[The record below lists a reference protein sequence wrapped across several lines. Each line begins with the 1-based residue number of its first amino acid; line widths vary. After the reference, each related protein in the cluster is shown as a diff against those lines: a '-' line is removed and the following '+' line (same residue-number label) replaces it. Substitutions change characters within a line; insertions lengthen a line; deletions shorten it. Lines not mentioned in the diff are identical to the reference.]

1 MGVWWQSPNGNVLA
15 PLTPYYGKPSIR
27 DISVQT
33 LWGDPPPYSAPQA
46 PLPPPTLAEQPAPEE
61 AGAAVVE
68 QKEALDS
75 SVVILVI
82 VLAGVVGLMCTGTV
96 LLFIYSMRKAGE
108 AKKRLKRCA

>member
-1 MGVWWQSPNGNVLA
+1 
-15 PLTPYYGKPSIR
+15 
-27 DISVQT
+27 
-33 LWGDPPPYSAPQA
+33 
-46 PLPPPTLAEQPAPEE
+46 
-61 AGAAVVE
+61 VVE